1 VALEATPLAGAVT
14 RRTSRMLPG
23 APVPQRVAVSAA
35 SHARAHPQLGIEV
48 RTVVDPSRLERH
60 PAQVDP
66 RRFAPAFE
74 QDTNWSIPARVVATV
89 PGGRVYGDSAAVIA
103 PDDTL
108 LWDLSPA
115 HVPSPWQ
122 HPIFRRPVLP
132 RPLDVEANV
141 AVLSARGSSNY
152 FHFLLDVAPR
162 IALLGMAMP
171 MDEIDHVFVDDRTR
185 WQREILEAAGIPLDR
200 VLSPRKHPHVR
211 AGRLVVPSLPGSGP
225 KMNPRW
231 AVEAVRGW
239 LLNGQVPA
247 EPRRIYVSRGDDP
260 LTRRVVN
267 EADVSDALSRL
278 GFVTVRNEEHS
289 VHEQAAMFAA
299 AEVVVGAHGANLANV
314 AFCSPGATL
323 VELASPLWL
332 NTTYWRLCA
341 QLDRVRH
348 RCVVGRGDAPSDLRQ
363 HDVNA
368 DIEVDLR
375 LLLDTLRGA
384 GIE

>member
-1 VALEATPLAGAVT
+1 MAGAVT
-14 RRTSRMLPG
+14 RRTSRLLPG
-23 APVPQRVAVSAA
+23 APVPQQVAVSAA
-35 SHARAHPQLGIEV
+35 SHARAHPELGIEV
-48 RTVVDPSRLERH
+48 RTLVDPARLERR
-60 PAQVDP
+60 PAEVDP
-66 RRFAPAFE
+66 ARFGPAFE
-74 QDTNWSIPARVVATV
+74 QDTNWSIPARVVATI
-89 PGGRVYGDSAAVIA
+89 PGGRVFGDSAAVIA

-122 HPIFRRPVLP
+122 HPIFRRAVLP
-132 RPLDVEANV
+132 RPLDVDGSL

-162 IALLGMAMP
+162 IALLERALPVG
-171 MDEIDHVFVDDRTR
+171 ELDHLFVDHRTP
-185 WQREILEAAGIPLDR
+185 WQREILQAAGVPIER
-200 VLSPRKHPHVR
+200 VVSPREHPHVR

-231 AVEAVRGW
+231 AVDAVRGW
-239 LLNGQVPA
+239 LLNGEPPA
-247 EPRRIYVSRGDDP
+247 ERRRIYVSRGQDP

-267 EADVSDALSRL
+267 ETEVSDALAGL

-348 RCVVGRGDAPSDLRQ
+348 RCVVGRGDAPADMRQ
-363 HDVNA
+363 YDVNA
-368 DIEVDLR
+368 DIDVDIP
-375 LLLDTLRGA
+375 LLLDVLRDTGVA
-384 GIE
+384 